1 MVNILVINAG
11 SSTIKWQVVDPE
23 SGESSHSGLVE
34 GLGNSPSGE
43 DYRDA
48 LLTILDSLPQ
58 DLELSAVGH
67 RVVHGGEEFG
77 APVLITDEIERAIEA
92 LSPLAPLH
100 NPANLAGIRAAR
112 GALADIPHVG
122 VFDTAFH
129 QGLPK
134 AASTLAIPQ
143 DLAKEHGIRK
153 YGFHGTSHQFVTR
166 AASKMLGGDSR
177 AHRIVSLHLGN
188 GSSAAAVKGGKCLDT
203 SMGFTPLQGLV
214 MGTRSGDLDPAVV
227 LYLQRNT
234 QLTTDAIDEL
244 LNKKSGLLGL
254 SGSADFR
261 DVSERALSGED
272 DAHLALE
279 IWGWRIRHYVGAYAA
294 LMGGLDAV
302 VFTGG
307 IGENSSLGRMEATK
321 GLAFLGI
328 QIDENLNT
336 SGDKNARDI
345 SAPGATVKI
354 LVIPTNEEWEIARET
369 AWAIS
374 SSR

>member
-34 GLGNSPSGE
+34 GLGTSPSGE

-77 APVLITDEIERAIEA
+77 TPVLITDEIEGAIEA

-129 QGLPK
+129 QSLPK

-143 DLAKEHGIRK
+143 DLAKAYGIRK

-166 AASKMLGGDSR
+166 AASKMLGGDPR
-177 AHRIVSLHLGN
+177 GHRIVSLHLGN
-188 GSSAAAVKGGKCLDT
+188 GSSAAAVKGSKCLDT

-234 QLTTDAIDEL
+234 QLTRDEIDEL

-261 DVSERALSGED
+261 EVSQRALSGED
-272 DAHLALE
+272 DAQLALE

-307 IGENSSLGRMEATK
+307 IGENSSLGRIAATK
-321 GLAFLGI
+321 DLAFLGI
-328 QIDENLNT
+328 QLDENLNT

-345 SAPGATVKI
+345 SASGATVKI

>member
-1 MVNILVINAG
+1 
-11 SSTIKWQVVDPE
+11 
-23 SGESSHSGLVE
+23 
-34 GLGNSPSGE
+34 
-43 DYRDA
+43 
-48 LLTILDSLPQ
+48 
-58 DLELSAVGH
+58 
-67 RVVHGGEEFG
+67 
-77 APVLITDEIERAIEA
+77 
-92 LSPLAPLH
+92 
-100 NPANLAGIRAAR
+100 
-112 GALADIPHVG
+112 
-122 VFDTAFH
+122 
-129 QGLPK
+129 
-134 AASTLAIPQ
+134 
-143 DLAKEHGIRK
+143 
-153 YGFHGTSHQFVTR
+153 
-166 AASKMLGGDSR
+166 
-177 AHRIVSLHLGN
+177 
-188 GSSAAAVKGGKCLDT
+188 
-203 SMGFTPLQGLV
+203 LQGLV

>member
-11 SSTIKWQVVDPE
+11 SSTIKWQVLNPE
-23 SGESSHSGLVE
+23 SGESSYSGLVE
-34 GLGNSPSGE
+34 GLGKSPSGE

-48 LLTILDSLPQ
+48 LVTILGSLPQ

-77 APVLITDEIERAIEA
+77 TPVLITDEIEGAIEA

-100 NPANLAGIRAAR
+100 NPANLAGIQAAR

-129 QGLPK
+129 QSLPK
-134 AASTLAIPQ
+134 QASTLAIPQ
-143 DLAKEHGIRK
+143 DLAKAYGIRK

-166 AASKMLGGDSR
+166 VSSKMMGGDSR

-188 GSSAAAVKGGKCLDT
+188 GSSAAAVKGGKSMDT

-234 QLTTDAIDEL
+234 QMTTDEIDEL

-261 DVSERALSGED
+261 EVSERALSGDD

-307 IGENSSLGRMEATK
+307 IGENSSLGRIEATK
-321 GLAFLGI
+321 DLAFLGVEL
-328 QIDENLNT
+328 DESLNT
-336 SGDKNARDI
+336 SGDRNAREI
-345 SAPGATVKI
+345 SAPGASVKI